1 MTPHLFCEHR
11 GQGPDVVLLHGWGLH
26 GGVWQALAE
35 DLSAAFRVH
44 VLDLPGHGRSRD
56 MSLQPYALA
65 ALADAVAAR
74 VPRGAHWIGWSLG
87 GQIALT
93 AAQRHADAV
102 GKLVLIGTTPR
113 FARAPDWPDAITAAT
128 LDIFAAGLARDYR
141 TTLLRF
147 LSLQIGDAEHG
158 RETLRHLRTELFRH
172 GDPDADALHAGLN
185 ILKQSDLR
193 DGLSA
198 VTAPVLVLHG
208 GRDTLA
214 PPAAGRALA
223 AGLAHA
229 RLEIIETAGHAP
241 FLSHA
246 AESQRAIENF
256 LRD

>member
-1 MTPHLFCEHR
+1 MTPHVFCEHR

-26 GGVWQALAE
+26 GGVWQELAE
-35 DLSAAFRVH
+35 ALSADFRVH
-44 VLDLPGHGRSRD
+44 VLDLPGHGRSRTV
-56 MSLQPYALA
+56 SLQPYSLA
-65 ALADAVAAR
+65 TLADAVVAR
-74 VPRGAHWIGWSLG
+74 VPHGAHWIGWSLG
-87 GQIALT
+87 GQVALT
-93 AAQRHADAV
+93 AAQRHAAAV

-113 FARAPDWPDAITAAT
+113 FARGPDWTDAITTAT

-172 GDPDADALHAGLN
+172 GDPDPEALHAGLQ
-185 ILKQSDLR
+185 ILKHADLR
-193 DGLSA
+193 DGVSG
-198 VTAPVLVLHG
+198 VTAPTLVLHG

-223 AGLAHA
+223 ALLAHA
-229 RLEIIETAGHAP
+229 RCEIIDPAGHAP

-246 AESQRAIENF
+246 AESRRAIERF